1 MIKDSDLSWS
11 RFKNLSKLSK
21 REKILGN
28 YTQNFQLK
36 TVYLKSFFEAKTL
49 TGSNFQI
56 TDSFILSFW
65 YIIGM
70 INTITGMYFI
80 WRLEYK
86 KLPKKRFKVV
96 RIFIHS
102 SVTSW

>member
-1 MIKDSDLSWS
+1 M
-11 RFKNLSKLSK
+11 
-21 REKILGN
+21 
-28 YTQNFQLK
+28 K

-80 WRLEYK
+80 RRLNHEK
-86 KLPKKRFKVV
+86 MSK
-96 RIFIHS
+96 
-102 SVTSW
+102 

>member
-1 MIKDSDLSWS
+1 M
-11 RFKNLSKLSK
+11 
-21 REKILGN
+21 
-28 YTQNFQLK
+28 K

-70 INTITGMYFI
+70 INTITGMYFT
-80 WRLEYK
+80 WRLEYEN
-86 KLPKKRFKVV
+86 LPKNGSKSCEYLYCSIRRPTFFVVSKISNFHLCHYYKVPKKQ
-96 RIFIHS
+96 I
-102 SVTSW
+102 